1 MRSSVKLCAQQAGGI
16 KLDHIPEEKE
26 NKKCLDKFSK
36 LQRKRPKEEAIDFPL
51 GHQIS
56 HQ

>member
-1 MRSSVKLCAQQAGGI
+1 VKLCAQQAGGI